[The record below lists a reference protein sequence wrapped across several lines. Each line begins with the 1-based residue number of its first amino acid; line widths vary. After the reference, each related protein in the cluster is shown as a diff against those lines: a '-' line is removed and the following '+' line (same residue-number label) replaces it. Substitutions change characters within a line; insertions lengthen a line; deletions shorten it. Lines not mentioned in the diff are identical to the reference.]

1 MKTYEVIHEIFNQCP
16 GNHSRDN
23 FIQELEM
30 ESPEVWLHAKFKS
43 EKELRMEKT
52 EKEDGSVVYDVYT
65 AIMPRRLKGRETIA
79 FFSGFDIIEKARG
92 GNHNGRDET
101 CPYTQSS

>member
-1 MKTYEVIHEIFNQCP
+1 MFCIDFAGNGESAGFERNRVMKTYEVIHEIFNQCP

-52 EKEDGSVVYDVYT
+52 EKEDGSVVYDVMT
-65 AIMPRRLKGRETIA
+65 ADVHQRFT
-79 FFSGFDIIEKARG
+79 FSEI
-92 GNHNGRDET
+92 
-101 CPYTQSS
+101 